1 MRHWGSNFD
10 HLISVQNIGA
20 VAKLVAAPFFM
31 MMESKMGRL
40 SGKIALVTGGAS
52 VPGLGSATAI
62 RFAEEGAVVYL
73 TDRDAEGAEKV
84 AADIRASGGQAHAL
98 AHDVTSEADWD
109 RVMAA
114 VIGGHGCLDVLVNN
128 AGIAVLRMIE
138 DFTTEDWNL
147 QINVNLNSVFY
158 GTKRAVVAM
167 RKVGQGGSIINI
179 SSVAG
184 IAGVPA
190 CGAYAAA
197 KGGLRIFSKTIAMET
212 AKDKIRVNTV
222 HPGMILTNMQ
232 GVALEDNA
240 DNYDAT
246 LALVPMG
253 YMGEPLDI
261 ANMNL
266 FLASDE
272 ARYITGAEMVVDGGM
287 MAH

>member
-1 MRHWGSNFD
+1 
-10 HLISVQNIGA
+10 
-20 VAKLVAAPFFM
+20 
-31 MMESKMGRL
+31 MGRL
-40 SGKIALVTGGAS
+40 AGKIALVTGGAS

-62 RFAEEGAVVYL
+62 RFAEEGATVYV
-73 TDRDAEGAEKV
+73 TDRDAEGAEAV
-84 AADIRASGGQAHAL
+84 AAGIRASGGEARAL
-98 AHDVTSEADWD
+98 KHDVTSEADWD

-114 VIGGHGCLDVLVNN
+114 IDAAHGRLDILVNN

-138 DFTTEDWNL
+138 DFTTDDWRL
-147 QINVNLNSVFY
+147 QNNVNLDSVFY
-158 GTKRAVVAM
+158 GTKRAVIAM
-167 RKVGQGGSIINI
+167 RKAGQGGSIINI

-184 IAGVPA
+184 IGGVPA
-190 CGAYAAA
+190 CSAYAAA
-197 KGGLRIFSKTIAMET
+197 KGGVRIFSKAVAMET
-212 AKDKIRVNTV
+212 AKDRIRVNTV

-232 GVALEDNA
+232 GVALEDNS

>member
-1 MRHWGSNFD
+1 
-10 HLISVQNIGA
+10 
-20 VAKLVAAPFFM
+20 
-31 MMESKMGRL
+31 MGRL
-40 SGKIALVTGGAS
+40 AGKIALVTGGAS

-62 RFAEEGAVVYL
+62 RFAEEGATVYV
-73 TDRDAEGAEKV
+73 TDRDAEGAETV
-84 AADIRASGGQAHAL
+84 AAGIRASGGEAHAL
-98 AHDVTSEADWD
+98 KHDVTSEADWD

-114 VIGGHGCLDVLVNN
+114 IDAARGRLDILVNN

-138 DFTTEDWNL
+138 DFTTDDWRL
-147 QINVNLNSVFY
+147 QNNVNLDSVFY
-158 GTKRAVVAM
+158 GTKRAVIAM
-167 RKVGQGGSIINI
+167 RKAGQGGSIINI

-184 IAGVPA
+184 IGGVPA
-190 CGAYAAA
+190 CSAYAAA
-197 KGGLRIFSKTIAMET
+197 KGGVRIFSKAVAMET

-246 LALVPMG
+246 LELVPMG